1 MAPLIGAGSAEL
13 SIETVPTLECSGH
26 CASWTVPKAASSS
39 VQAVLPSAAL
49 GLIEK
54 PGGKIT
60 VVALIEGGAGVL
72 GLCVCGTLRLTSRPV
87 AVSAWVVV
95 GSAERL
101 GLKVGWSPAGVD
113 GH

>member
-13 SIETVPTLECSGH
+13 SIETVPTLERSGH

-60 VVALIEGGAGVL
+60 VVALIEDGAGVL
-72 GLCVCGTLRLTSRPV
+72 GLCVCGTLRLTSRPGGV
-87 AVSAWVVV
+87 WAWGVV
-95 GSAERL
+95 GAAE
-101 GLKVGWSPAGVD
+101 GVGGGVR
-113 GH
+113 G